1 LGTLSKHDIAIDGR
15 DGRDDTGAR
24 APEVLFTD
32 GRGAIGLL
40 LIGTLFDAD
49 PAVGIACGLA
59 IFAEAIEHGL
69 ALVVFFDPG
78 VEVLHINGD
87 DLAQARDFGLGEV
100 IASSGKT

>member
-1 LGTLSKHDIAIDGR
+1 M
-15 DGRDDTGAR
+15 
-24 APEVLFTD
+24 
-32 GRGAIGLL
+32 L

-87 DLAQARDFGLGEV
+87 DLAQARDFGLERV
-100 IASSGKT
+100 NSGMEQGLQVMMIEGALFLPQPAITG